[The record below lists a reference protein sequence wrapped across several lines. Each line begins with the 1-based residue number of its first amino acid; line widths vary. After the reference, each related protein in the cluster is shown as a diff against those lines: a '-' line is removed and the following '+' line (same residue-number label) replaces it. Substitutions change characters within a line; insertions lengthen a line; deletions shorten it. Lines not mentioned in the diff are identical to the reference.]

1 MKKPYLNLD
10 ERQQIKYNTLSGA
23 ILMFNLECKKILRD
37 TYRDSGWLAMKITE
51 RDIVR
56 LTNIKLLGRDNP
68 RKWYQLF

>member
-10 ERQQIKYNTLSGA
+10 ERQQIKYKTLSGSM
-23 ILMFNLECKKILRD
+23 LMVDLECKKILRD
-37 TYRDSGWLAMKITE
+37 TYESNGWFAMKIAE